1 MIVFNFKAHIG
12 IGLASG
18 IGASLLLGSTVSNLL
33 HVNIGLEN
41 YYYFGGLVIGAI
53 IPDLDHHSSKVN
65 RRLLMALELILK
77 ILIPGVLYK
86 SLTYTS
92 LELPLIIGVVAITLI
107 ALIKVNLKKKWALKL
122 LYVLFALLLISYL
135 GINFISLFC
144 AITLV
149 CTGYFPH
156 RGYTHKWY
164 GLAMISISL
173 YLLLGINGLFVGCVL
188 GMISHIASDGL
199 KSALHI

>member
-1 MIVFNFKAHIG
+1 MLN
-12 IGLASG
+12 
-18 IGASLLLGSTVSNLL
+18 
-33 HVNIGLEN
+33 VNIGLGN
-41 YYYFGGLVIGAI
+41 YYYIGGLVLGAI
-53 IPDLDHHSSKVN
+53 IPDLDHHSSVVN
-65 RRLLMALELILK
+65 RRLLIALELILK

-86 SLTYTS
+86 ALTYTT
-92 LELPLIIGVVAITLI
+92 LELPLILGAVAITI
-107 ALIKVNLKKKWALKL
+107 VALIKVNLKKKWALKL

-135 GINFISLFC
+135 GINIVSLFS

-173 YLLLGINGLFVGCVL
+173 YLMLGINGLFVGCVV
-188 GMISHIASDGL
+188 GMISHIGSDGV